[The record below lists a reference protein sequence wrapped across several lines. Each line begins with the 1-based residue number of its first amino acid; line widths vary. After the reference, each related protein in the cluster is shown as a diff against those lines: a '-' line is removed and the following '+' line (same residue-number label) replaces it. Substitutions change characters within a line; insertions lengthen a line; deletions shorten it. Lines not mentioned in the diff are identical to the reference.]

1 MSTFIQI
8 PSNLTKIKSNNKFIE
23 IYTYLLIRNQIK
35 DSSYKASIS
44 EKELSTILDV
54 SERSVK
60 KYISDLKTYIDDTT
74 LCQGNGKYPYN
85 VYHFSRLE
93 KDYSIILPS
102 IISDTDLTPTEKGIL
117 IRMKLLCNKG
127 TNYISFKSKS
137 ELTKILGIS
146 KNNISKILKDLAD
159 KNQIQF
165 IGNSLN
171 LSTKYFPLS
180 IVDDDSYDSI
190 TNFIYEIIYKYCLVN
205 KVIPPLRDKK
215 AFDYLIAMF
224 PNKDDSIIKMLV
236 KKCPSLP
243 NEVSLDYF
251 VKALENKKIIRT
263 ENIDFNIV
271 L

>member
-8 PSNLTKIKSNNKFIE
+8 PSNLTKIKSKNKFLE

-35 DSSYKASIS
+35 DNSYKASIS

-54 SERSVK
+54 SEITIKR
-60 KYISDLKTYIDDTT
+60 YISDLKIYIDDIT
-74 LCQGNGKYPYN
+74 LCKGNGKYPYN
-85 VYHFSRLE
+85 IYHFSRLE

-137 ELTKILGIS
+137 ELTKILGIG
-146 KNNISKILKDLAD
+146 KNNISKKLKDLVN

-165 IGNSLN
+165 IDNSLN

-180 IVDDDSYDSI
+180 IVDDDSYNSI

-215 AFDYLIAMF
+215 ALDYLITIF
-224 PNKDDSIIKMLV
+224 PNKDDSFIKMLL
-236 KKCPSLP
+236 KKCSKLP

-263 ENIDFNIV
+263 KNTDFNIV